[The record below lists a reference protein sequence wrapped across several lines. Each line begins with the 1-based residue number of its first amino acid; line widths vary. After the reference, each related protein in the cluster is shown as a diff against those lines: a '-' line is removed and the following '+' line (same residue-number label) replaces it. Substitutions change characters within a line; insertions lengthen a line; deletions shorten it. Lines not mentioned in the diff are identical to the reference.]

1 MPKAANLQIP
11 GREIKDGDAT
21 SFQRQRVLLRAVDET
36 YFKVP
41 LGSGYCA
48 YEGAIVETKNGDAF
62 VMQFPAGAPTRA
74 NRQVESRALWALTRP
89 RLDVWYSS
97 PGGNVAAFNF
107 GFVVRVYGA
116 GSTTVN
122 NVMTVDWTAPGPAAA
137 GGVLKTTVVGT
148 ARFPASP
155 FGVSHFRLVRNRLAN
170 DANPNALDVLLAVVT
185 MEEVA

>member
-1 MPKAANLQIP
+1 VKAAKLSAP
-11 GREIKDGDAT
+11 GLDPLTGDAV
-21 SFQRQRVLLRAVDET
+21 SLERKRALLRAVDET

-41 LGSGYCA
+41 LGSGYSV
-48 YEGAIVETKNGDAF
+48 YEGAVVEVKNGDAF

-74 NRQVESRALWALTRP
+74 NRMVEARALWALTRP

-97 PGGNVAAFNF
+97 PGGSVVPFNF

-122 NVMTVDWTAPGPAAA
+122 NTMTIDWTAPGPAAA

-155 FGVSHFRLVRNRLAN
+155 FGVAHFRLVRNRLAN

>member
-1 MPKAANLQIP
+1 MSVFKLSTP
-11 GREIKDGDAT
+11 GRDSDSGDAV
-21 SFQRQRVLLRAVDET
+21 SLERKRVLLRAVDEA
-36 YFKVP
+36 YFKVA
-41 LGSGYCA
+41 LGAGYSV
-48 YEGAIVETKNGDAF
+48 YEGAVVETKNGDAF
-62 VMQFPAGAPTRA
+62 VMQFPAGVATRA
-74 NRQVESRALWALTRP
+74 NRQVETRALWPLTRP

-122 NVMTVDWTAPGPAAA
+122 NTMTIDWTAPGPAVA

-148 ARFPASP
+148 ARMPTSP
-155 FGVSHFRLVRNRLAN
+155 FGVSHFRLVRNRVAI
-170 DANPNALDVLLAVVT
+170 DANPNALDVILAVVT